1 MARKTKTN
9 KPLIKSNNNI
19 INNLKLITNLL
30 KGVHFDTYSSDYL
43 SNSDSDKTRK
53 SIDTSLDKLINTA
66 YAQNTVS
73 NLSKLYDQQS
83 ALDTNNIGLNMFED
97 PILSTN
103 LVTTWMIQRW
113 IQDQEDDINLV
124 LKYMPKLKEAMTCKK
139 DLVLSADHFSK
150 DFCSFHKYNSDDT
163 DGSLFARRIDE
174 IKRVYNLAENFE
186 LWYEKAQNYGECF
199 IYIAP
204 YSEAFSKLLKNKSN
218 TRFRGFNES
227 TTLLEFNQDYI
238 ENNII
243 NESELETVQ
252 KAFDEVGINS
262 LTINFN
268 EGLLLSEAKKLD
280 AVRESGILKQESLYE
295 SFMAFQESTSIQ
307 EDSKYKLDKKLIP
320 DDLEFDDKEDER
332 YSSDG
337 LVNLKQKAEDDVKIK
352 VPGCIV
358 KELERKN
365 VIPLYIGDTCLGYY
379 YIEIKTSELGV
390 LDDPNAYNMSAGMV
404 GYVTASLK
412 NVKDTR
418 VGDTITDADNP
429 CSEPLPGYKKVNPMV
444 YCGLYPMDGSDYENL
459 KVALEKLKLN
469 DAALEY
475 EQETSAALGFG
486 FRCGFLGMLHLEVIQ
501 ERIER
506 EFDLSIVFTSP
517 SVRYTVHMKDG
528 ETLYID
534 NPLEYPD
541 PMRVDWAEEPYIQAN
556 IITPTEY
563 VGPIITLCLEKRGS
577 QTQMNYLDTKRVEL
591 IYEMPLSEV
600 LFDFYDRLKSI
611 SRGYA
616 SFDYNVIE
624 NRRTDL
630 VRMEILVNGDPVDA
644 LSCLVYRG
652 NAQTRGRQIVERL
665 QGEIPRQQF
674 KIAIQAAIGGQIIAR
689 ETVNAYRKDVT
700 AKCYGGDISRKRKL
714 LEKQKEGKK
723 RMKMVGNVE
732 IPQSAFLAVLKTEED
747 K

>member
-1 MARKTKTN
+1 MAVDTSHKRNFCIIAHIDHGKSTLADRFIERARLVQTRGPVETQILDNMDIEKERGIT
-9 KPLIKSNNNI
+9 IKSQAVTVPYTAADGEVYELNLVDTPGHVDFTYEVSRAISSCEGALLLIDATQGVEAQTLANLYLAMEHNLEI
-19 INNLKLITNLL
+19 IPVINKIDLPSADIDSCLHQIDHDLGLDPDMAVMVSAKTGE
-30 KGVHFDTYSSDYL
+30 GV
-43 SNSDSDKTRK
+43 
-53 SIDTSLDKLINTA
+53 DKLYEAIVQYIPCPSGNDED
-66 YAQNTVS
+66 
-73 NLSKLYDQQS
+73 KLRALIFDSHYDPYRGVIVHARIFSGKVKCGDEILFMHSS
-83 ALDTNNIGLNMFED
+83 ASYKVEDLGLF
-97 PILSTN
+97 
-103 LVTTWMIQRW
+103 Q
-113 IQDQEDDINLV
+113 INLI
-124 LKYMPKLKEAMTCKK
+124 
-139 DLVLSADHFSK
+139 SK
-150 DFCSFHKYNSDDT
+150 
-163 DGSLFARRIDE
+163 
-174 IKRVYNLAENFE
+174 
-186 LWYEKAQNYGECF
+186 
-199 IYIAP
+199 P
-204 YSEAFSKLLKNKSN
+204 
-218 TRFRGFNES
+218 
-227 TTLLEFNQDYI
+227 
-238 ENNII
+238 
-243 NESELETVQ
+243 
-252 KAFDEVGINS
+252 
-262 LTINFN
+262 
-268 EGLLLSEAKKLD
+268 
-280 AVRESGILKQESLYE
+280 
-295 SFMAFQESTSIQ
+295 
-307 EDSKYKLDKKLIP
+307 
-320 DDLEFDDKEDER
+320 
-332 YSSDG
+332 
-337 LVNLKQKAEDDVKIK
+337 
-352 VPGCIV
+352 
-358 KELERKN
+358 
-365 VIPLYIGDTCLGYY
+365 
-379 YIEIKTSELGV
+379 ELG
-390 LDDPNAYNMSAGMV
+390 AGDV
-404 GYVTASLK
+404 GYFIAGIK
-412 NVKDTR
+412 NISDIR
-418 VGDTITDADNP
+418 VGDTVTLKANP
-429 CSEPLPGYKKVNPMV
+429 APQPLPGFREVKPVV
-444 YCGLYPMDGSDYENL
+444 FSSIYPVDSNDYEEL
-459 KVALEKLKLN
+459 QDAIERLKLN
-469 DAALEY
+469 DASLMY
-475 EQETSAALGFG
+475 EKDSSAALGFG

-528 ETLYID
+528 ETIYID

-541 PMRVDWAEEPYIQAN
+541 PMRVDWAEEPYIQAS